1 MSIILRM
8 DIKTIKDNIK
18 AVEKTFTQT
27 KNIDANSIMLLSIA
41 QMLVLLLEKDG
52 NNGESELLEK

>member
-52 NNGESELLEK
+52 NNDESELLKK

>member
-1 MSIILRM
+1 M

>member
-1 MSIILRM
+1 LSIILRM